1 MIFFVWRRRAPFAQ
15 QKPLTWKA
23 FMAVMV
29 IVALSGCQKSSP
41 DNKEQQSAEPLQKI
55 TVAYT
60 YQPQSTL
67 VHIAVAKGYFAE
79 EGLEVQPLMH
89 TFGKAA
95 LQSVI
100 ENKADFATVAETPV
114 MFNVLKG
121 EKIFVIAN
129 IEASSTNNA
138 IVARKDVGITSPGD
152 LKGKRIGFTP
162 GTTSDF
168 FLDSLLTANGLTR
181 QEIEP
186 VSLKPE
192 EMQDAI
198 MAKKVDAVSTWNYP
212 LTQISRLLGADGTV
226 FYDKEIYTETFNI
239 ASQQDFVQNNPD
251 AVKRFL
257 HALIKAEDFVAKN
270 PDEAQ
275 AIMSAAT
282 KIDKSL
288 IHDVWNAFNYQVV
301 LDQTLLITLEDETRW
316 AMKNKL
322 TEQTVMPD
330 YLSVIHIDSLKA
342 IKPEAIRMSR

>member
-1 MIFFVWRRRAPFAQ
+1 MHKTSLV
-15 QKPLTWKA
+15 L
-23 FMAVMV
+23 ML
-29 IVALSGCQKSSP
+29 VAALMGCQKSPS
-41 DNKEQQSAEPLQKI
+41 QSAEQQNAAPVQKI

-67 VHIAVAKGYFAE
+67 VHIAVAKGYFAG
-79 EGLEVQPLMH
+79 EGLDVQPLMH
-89 TFGKAA
+89 TYGKAA
-95 LQSVI
+95 LQSVT

-121 EKIFVIAN
+121 EKIFVLAN
-129 IEASSTNNA
+129 IEASSMNNA
-138 IVARKDVGITSPGD
+138 IVARKDVGIAVPGD

-181 QEIEP
+181 KEIQP
-186 VSLKPE
+186 VALKPE
-192 EMQDAI
+192 EMQDAV

-212 LTQISRLLGADGTV
+212 LTQIKQQLGPDGII
-226 FYDKEIYTETFNI
+226 FYDREIYTETFNI
-239 ASQQDFVQNNPD
+239 AAQQDYVRKNPET
-251 AVKRFL
+251 AKRFL
-257 HALIKAEDFVAKN
+257 RALIKAENFVTKN

-288 IHDVWNAFNYQVV
+288 IHEVWNAFNYHVV

-316 AMKNKL
+316 AIKNKL
-322 TEQTVMPD
+322 TDQTAMPD
-330 YLSVIHIDSLKA
+330 YRSFIHLDSLRA
-342 IKPEAIRMSR
+342 VKPEAVKMNR